1 MLKSCARV
9 IQQGIP
15 RFRESR
21 TDDSVSMVLQK
32 RLLTVGRLRDVYN
45 PSTLNPRDWPKF
57 SRY

>member
-1 MLKSCARV
+1 MLKSYARV

-15 RFRESR
+15 KFRESR

-32 RLLTVGRLRDVYN
+32 RLLTVGRIRDIYN
-45 PSTLNPRDWPKF
+45 LSTLTPRDWPKF